1 MLSKSLAQFSVD
13 GWGCVPSLVGVM
25 VVMATSFRRTY
36 ASLPQFPG
44 LLYSIPLTLW
54 LATVDPSLRQRL
66 LDTHRQV
73 WLSLL
78 WGHAA
83 FSWFLVGTRFS
94 CALQESVSPVLW
106 KLCNQIPLVFKV
118 KFPGGSQSL
127 CQILRLGNLLW
138 ALELL
143 QQCESF
149 FCRMNCS
156 TVCNI
161 CSVALWCDKWQHPPR
176 GLMPHTLAPRSA
188 AARAP
193 VPVVGHCWLVPL
205 QETLRHSKAGLA

>member
-1 MLSKSLAQFSVD
+1 MGKSGSCSDGRDMLSKSLIHFPVD

-44 LLYSIPLTLW
+44 LLYSIPLTPR

-94 CALQESVSPVLW
+94 CALQVSVSPVLW

-156 TVCNI
+156 TVCII
-161 CSVALWCDKWQHPPR
+161 CSVALWWGKWRPPPR
-176 GLMPHTLAPRSA
+176 GLMPHALAPRSA

-193 VPVVGHCWLVPL
+193 VPVVGRC
-205 QETLRHSKAGLA
+205 